1 MGYNILTFSHSII
14 RYSGVVIGV
23 GVLTHINLGMTHA
36 VRSQP
41 DRQDWPKNKTTDG

>member
-1 MGYNILTFSHSII
+1 MGCNILTFSHSII
-14 RYSGVVIGV
+14 RYFDVVIGV
-23 GVLTHINLGMTHA
+23 GVLTHINPGMTHA